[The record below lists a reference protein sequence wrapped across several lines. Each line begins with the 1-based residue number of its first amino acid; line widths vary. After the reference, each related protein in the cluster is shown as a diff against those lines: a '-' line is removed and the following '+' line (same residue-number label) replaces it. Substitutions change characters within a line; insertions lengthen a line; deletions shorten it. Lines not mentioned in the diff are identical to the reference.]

1 MYMKSIIK
9 GMTLLLAGA
18 SFVAC
23 SKDVA
28 FDENAQKEA
37 KAQAELQKKFATY
50 ESDFVKAFGSI
61 APGHKW
67 GFDQTTGFV
76 VTTRTAVTS
85 TSEIWVIP
93 ENFTHGRR
101 TKEGKAANEVQAAF
115 NTNLDTT
122 LEGFSFE
129 NYWLQHVDMPKNV
142 KVSIVALEAFNSKKN
157 AWEKVTNF
165 DGGKNESDFEIID
178 DEDSEELPAV
188 ENNITAESINL
199 IAGLNKSA
207 ACTTLMKDMGGA
219 ACQVADEYGNDAAKN
234 KMFRVKMA
242 KTEKVKVNGKKQ
254 NVTTYFCIYDYY
266 FLPNFSYYKNDS
278 QQISGT
284 FLGIYFD
291 GKYASNNKSSFWVIK
306 IAEAEKYV
314 APNPIKA
321 EGRVLCEDMGAN
333 DFDFNDVVFD
343 AWIMNTGE
351 IKITVVAHGGTL
363 PITIAGREVTLA
375 NMSNTGENEADYQE
389 FTIPASEA
397 LANEWTSI
405 EAIPV
410 KVSNVAAGISWELTA
425 AKGSAPQ
432 KVCVPIGTDYPDEYV
447 KISRVY
453 SPFDEWV
460 STTDPND
467 WTYTVNP
474 LLVDGNLGNNK

>member
-1 MYMKSIIK
+1 MKNLIK
-9 GMTLLLAGA
+9 GMTLLLAGVMVM
-18 SFVAC
+18 SC
-23 SKDVA
+23 GKDVT

-93 ENFTHGRR
+93 ENFTNGRR
-101 TKEGKAANEVQAAF
+101 TKEGKAANAVQAAF
-115 NTNLDTT
+115 NTNLDQT
-122 LEGFSFE
+122 LNDFSFE
-129 NYWLQHVDMPKNV
+129 NYWMQHVDMPKNV
-142 KVSIVALEAFNSKKN
+142 KGDIVRLEAYNSNTKN
-157 AWEKVTNF
+157 WEKVVNF
-165 DGGKNESDFEIID
+165 DGGKNESDFELLT
-178 DEDSEELPAV
+178 ENEEIEGGGIA
-188 ENNITAESINL
+188 AESVNL
-199 IAGLNKSA
+199 LAGLNRTA
-207 ACTTLMKDMGGA
+207 ACTTLMKDMGGDGDPNNNNKLFRVYFA
-219 ACQVADEYGNDAAKN
+219 QKGKKN
-234 KMFRVKMA
+234 K
-242 KTEKVKVNGKKQ
+242 
-254 NVTTYFCIYDYY
+254 VTYTYIYDYF
-266 FLPNFSYYKNDS
+266 FLPNFSYYKNDA

-291 GKYASNNKSSFWVIK
+291 GKYASNGKSSFWVIK

-314 APNPIKA
+314 APNPVKA

-351 IKITVVAHGGTL
+351 IKIKVVAHGGTL
-363 PITIAGREVTLA
+363 PVSIAGHDVTLGK
-375 NMSNTGENEADYQE
+375 MTNTGENEADYEE
-389 FTIPASEA
+389 FTIPAVNGQPQYA
-397 LANEWTSI
+397 SI
-405 EAIPV
+405 DLIPV
-410 KVSNVAAGISWELTA
+410 KVSDVEAGISWELTA
-425 AKGSAPQ
+425 TVGSAPQ

-460 STTDPND
+460 STTDPSD
-467 WTYTVNP
+467 WIYTVNP